1 MRNAASCAVPGG
13 CTGCAPGAAIA
24 CLTSWP
30 SSNCM
35 ALVCL
40 TACLPA
46 APAPAPTFSRLTR
59 PSSATRPPKPAQG
72 HPPPR
77 HPATHLQEELS
88 VRRVPAAMLV
98 EEAGLVWPQAVTAG
112 VMWPA

>member
-1 MRNAASCAVPGG
+1 MRCFVLRAQAAPQVQP
-13 CTGCAPGAAIA
+13 
-24 CLTSWP
+24 TSWP

-40 TACLPA
+40 HVARLTACLPA
-46 APAPAPTFSRLTR
+46 APAPAPPRACLPR

-77 HPATHLQEELS
+77 HPATHLQEELAI
-88 VRRVPAAMLV
+88 RRVPAAMLV
-98 EEAGLVWPQAVTAG
+98 EEASLVWPQAVTAG